1 MHKVYK
7 PKMHHLCHYNNYCIS
22 SDIFAYPEE
31 RYCPTQ
37 LGAATLSS
45 SLSPPEALG
54 VFADLQRAMKGFVLE
69 NDLHILYLV
78 LKYMSC
84 IISCLI
90 SFCQLYSLP
99 IIPEPIRSQ

>member
-1 MHKVYK
+1 MFTN
-7 PKMHHLCHYNNYCIS
+7 LSLYNNDCIS
-22 SDIFAYPEE
+22 VFAYPEE

-45 SLSPPEALG
+45 SLSPPESLG

-78 LKYMSC
+78 HTHT
-84 IISCLI
+84 
-90 SFCQLYSLP
+90 
-99 IIPEPIRSQ
+99 